1 MGKIRIKTI
10 GDETQEQ
17 EEKKKSQ
24 RRRENKKPVTTKT
37 QNEIKILKR
46 DDEQI
51 FSVSETSEPSVVAR
65 EELENLSVSEIS
77 ETQRLQE
84 KPAASTSNVA
94 DANAVEI
101 TTKASASAKALADKS
116 ANKQKTKKSK
126 FAKKSSHSQKY
137 NDLLVQVDRSKVY
150 SLNEALELLKKL
162 KRGKFDETV
171 ELHINTAA
179 PSLSGSVTLP
189 HGTGK
194 KTRVAV
200 VDDNLIAEIE
210 KGIINFDILVSIPGM
225 MPKLAKVAKVLGPRG
240 LMPNPKNG
248 TITEKPE
255 DLVKKYEGG
264 QINFKTEGKN
274 PLLHLTVGKMSFG
287 ENKLSDNIE
296 AMIDAVRKSNIV
308 NATLKSTM
316 SPGIKLKI

>member
-17 EEKKKSQ
+17 EEKKKSESK
-24 RRRENKKPVTTKT
+24 RAEKLNRAKSASGGKARE
-37 QNEIKILKR
+37 EA
-46 DDEQI
+46 EQKDI
-51 FSVSETSEPSVVAR
+51 GVEENLSVSETSE
-65 EELENLSVSEIS
+65 
-77 ETQRLQE
+77 TQGLQE

-101 TTKASASAKALADKS
+101 TTKTQSQIKTTKA
-116 ANKQKTKKSK
+116 KKSK